1 MSAKKYKSVSAICAA
16 IVIALVLLCYSF
28 ISPDNIDDV
37 FAFYNDDDVLED
49 AIDIGNIVL
58 NNYDER
64 TDGKV
69 FNSDVMKTLYALL
82 TGDEA
87 KSEIDDV
94 EALDTLTAADLR
106 THNNNKDIVLTLDDK
121 KWTVTHLTK
130 DRSGN
135 TIVTLW
141 LAYAQDKHQW
151 NQWYSQDNI
160 DLAYPSNLYSSSYIR
175 AHGLNIGSGYVA
187 NEGDTE
193 LTELAQSDT
202 HTYAR
207 LTMPSIEGSLT
218 DFIVTPAQVA
228 YQETENYAEINTYLP
243 YTLPN
248 DAYGTPSGTI
258 KWSNR
263 DGIDMSIITTKDG
276 YSEWKD
282 DYIWLPS
289 SAELGAG
296 SDSYYGTI
304 DGIWMLSDSQRD
316 NSGTYT
322 WLRSGS
328 YRRTAYA
335 GISEQKKNVTTSPY
349 VTNNY
354 FVRPAFHLNLTKA
367 AEYIGKPALSEPT
380 DVTVEYQ
387 GRVLTL
393 DDVAEEQKSWL
404 DTNFLSITYSSD
416 IKDANVYKVKAEIKA
431 EFAANGLAFL
441 GTPDLDAGE
450 SDTIR
455 YFNFTVTKKKIGIKA
470 ELDSGGLPIVTL
482 KNAGDVYTGDT
493 SENGRA
499 PSFGFTYKSSSG
511 VEYETLPTDVGT
523 YTATA
528 KITNECSYEIDAK
541 NSTISVIYK
550 VDKKSVDKPA
560 LLGQVTKQYNGE
572 AQSFTL
578 QGVTADVTLTLPD
591 GVTYTDG
598 ALSAT
603 NAGTYK
609 ITVAVKSTSTMI
621 WSDGTSSA
629 YELTISIT
637 KRPLNITINA
647 PLSWKVG
654 ETPTV
659 TIVGDSLAADTT
671 ELHIYYCKNGS
682 SVKYDLDAYKV
693 ITGKT
698 RTIIMPIL
706 DQGDY
711 YIGVELF
718 GDKQGNSNY
727 EILAGNVTQTFKVLG
742 NDITFTDADIK
753 WQYNSTPVTNP
764 AATLTLTYTGS
775 VFRFSI
781 DASDLA
787 IKGVKIDTT
796 KGTNGYSGDITATN
810 AKTSGTYSVTVYI
823 TELDNTYAEFD
834 AVYTLTYSIDKAKY
848 DLSGL
853 AWDYDDSNPLQFIAG
868 KAQGITIT
876 GTLPTG
882 LTVSYAGN
890 GNIPVGS
897 YTTTASFNV
906 SDALNYYKPIS
917 SDSNT
922 YLGSFEWSKAW
933 RIDKATI
940 TCSWKID
947 TRENVATYNLPILQ
961 SAGSL
966 DVDSMVTYRYYDY
979 QSGSKGDEVTIAQI
993 NSNVNQQHRYLAV
1006 AELKSEYTSN
1016 YILDNESTDFTVG
1029 VNRYPVK
1036 LKMDIDGQQ
1045 LPYRPE
1051 GYTPNV
1057 TVDSVGG
1064 LTIADITFTYF
1075 KDGATQG
1082 STSIPVAVGMYK
1094 VQATLKYGTD
1104 DNYLDP
1110 ESAEFS
1116 FEIVKADID
1125 VSGLK
1130 WQYTHGSVTATYDA
1144 TQGKWLLAD
1153 GTEANAFV
1161 YDGTAHVIALIGA
1174 DALSNATVTTSG
1186 NLSETNASTSY
1197 SASATFAYDTACYNA
1212 PDFIT
1217 TINWT
1222 VNKAVVDTSAI
1233 VWGYV
1238 DKDGNELTYT
1248 EPFMYTRIS
1257 GAAVEYSVTLI
1268 NVPDQL
1274 KGCISILGDY
1284 AKSEAGTHRARYS
1297 VDASKFDSNNYEQYV
1312 MPSGLETNFDWVIS
1326 ARTIDTPVYNGS
1338 WSAFDD
1344 EVHDFAA

>member
-1 MSAKKYKSVSAICAA
+1 
-16 IVIALVLLCYSF
+16 
-28 ISPDNIDDV
+28 
-37 FAFYNDDDVLED
+37 
-49 AIDIGNIVL
+49 
-58 NNYDER
+58 
-64 TDGKV
+64 
-69 FNSDVMKTLYALL
+69 
-82 TGDEA
+82 
-87 KSEIDDV
+87 
-94 EALDTLTAADLR
+94 
-106 THNNNKDIVLTLDDK
+106 
-121 KWTVTHLTK
+121 
-130 DRSGN
+130 
-135 TIVTLW
+135 
-141 LAYAQDKHQW
+141 
-151 NQWYSQDNI
+151 
-160 DLAYPSNLYSSSYIR
+160 
-175 AHGLNIGSGYVA
+175 
-187 NEGDTE
+187 
-193 LTELAQSDT
+193 
-202 HTYAR
+202 
-207 LTMPSIEGSLT
+207 
-218 DFIVTPAQVA
+218 
-228 YQETENYAEINTYLP
+228 
-243 YTLPN
+243 
-248 DAYGTPSGTI
+248 
-258 KWSNR
+258 
-263 DGIDMSIITTKDG
+263 
-276 YSEWKD
+276 
-282 DYIWLPS
+282 
-289 SAELGAG
+289 
-296 SDSYYGTI
+296 
-304 DGIWMLSDSQRD
+304 
-316 NSGTYT
+316 
-322 WLRSGS
+322 
-328 YRRTAYA
+328 
-335 GISEQKKNVTTSPY
+335 
-349 VTNNY
+349 
-354 FVRPAFHLNLTKA
+354 
-367 AEYIGKPALSEPT
+367 
-380 DVTVEYQ
+380 
-387 GRVLTL
+387 
-393 DDVAEEQKSWL
+393 
-404 DTNFLSITYSSD
+404 
-416 IKDANVYKVKAEIKA
+416 
-431 EFAANGLAFL
+431 
-441 GTPDLDAGE
+441 
-450 SDTIR
+450 
-455 YFNFTVTKKKIGIKA
+455 
-470 ELDSGGLPIVTL
+470 
-482 KNAGDVYTGDT
+482 
-493 SENGRA
+493 
-499 PSFGFTYKSSSG
+499 
-511 VEYETLPTDVGT
+511 
-523 YTATA
+523 
-528 KITNECSYEIDAK
+528 
-541 NSTISVIYK
+541 
-550 VDKKSVDKPA
+550 
-560 LLGQVTKQYNGE
+560 
-572 AQSFTL
+572 
-578 QGVTADVTLTLPD
+578 
-591 GVTYTDG
+591 
-598 ALSAT
+598 
-603 NAGTYK
+603 
-609 ITVAVKSTSTMI
+609 TMI
-621 WSDGTSSA
+621 WADGTDSA

-647 PLSWKVG
+647 PLYWKVG

-698 RTIIMPIL
+698 RTIVMPVL

-727 EILAGNVTQTFKVLG
+727 EILASTVTQTFKVLG

-753 WQYNSTPVTNP
+753 WQYNNTPVTNP

-810 AKTSGTYSVTVYI
+810 AKIGGTYSVTVYI

-853 AWDYDDSNPLQFIAG
+853 TWDYNDSNPLQFIAG
-868 KAQGITIT
+868 KAQGITLT

-882 LTVSYAGN
+882 LTISYAGN

-961 SAGSL
+961 SIGSM

-993 NSNVNQQHRYLAV
+993 NATVVNQQHRYLAV

-1016 YILDNESTDFTVG
+1016 YTLANESTDFTVG

-1082 STSIPVAVGMYK
+1082 STSIPVAVGTYR

-1161 YDGTAHVIALIGA
+1161 YDGTAHVVALIGA

-1186 NLSETNASTSY
+1186 NLNETNASTSY

-1212 PDFIT
+1212 PDFLT
-1217 TINWT
+1217 SINWT

-1257 GAAVEYSVTLI
+1257 SAAVEYSVTLI

-1274 KGCISILGDY
+1274 KGCISILGEY
-1284 AKSEAGTHRARYS
+1284 TKSEAGTHRARYS

-1312 MPSGLETNFDWVIS
+1312 MPSGLDTNFDWVIS

-1338 WSAFDD
+1338 WTAFDD
-1344 EVHDFAA
+1344 DVHDFAAMFGLPEDWQEYVNITITLNGEAYAGLTGDDFADIDGKAYKGYNAGEYKVNFSLINGGNNLLFSSRPQQDIPVSVAKYKYTVEGWTDNDEYSQVIGTLPSYYDYRYVDEDGNIFTLDDMEIGSYYYREVYVKDRYDGNAEVDGETQHRFMMPLPTGTEKTPVAIPTIDSSKTVYYNGTQREFTADTIVELFGLTGFNSDYMEIVSELAGATNAGEYKIKIHLTSGLYCWDNGDGTTSTDDVELTLTIAKAQLPSAWSNSGSLPTIDIPEELAGCLNNNAFDYTYTDEDGNTVSASEMIAGKKYNVKATLKAEYAGNFEFVDASGNVLPDATASTSHEFDYSGGSGNSGDGSMIGREELEKILDSYLSGYNNTMFILIIVMSVMTAIIFVIVIFFAVLIRRVKIIGNNYTLVAKQPKSKEEQDGEQ